1 MAWEGLLQG
10 GNLTTCFGRGLC
22 LVILAPQS
30 SDCPKM
36 CHSTTGLSLKLA
48 CWYNH
53 QMDWLF
59 PAELMKLLF
68 VTPFPSAFG
77 KLGLGQR

>member
-1 MAWEGLLQG
+1 MFWKGFVSCDPRAS
-10 GNLTTCFGRGLC
+10 
-22 LVILAPQS
+22 ILY
-30 SDCPKM
+30 CPKM